1 MKKLFFRGSAAALLA
16 LGSIGSGVAS
26 AASQQIAGTNG
37 IEGCVIVGTAGPGGG
52 TCSYTPTSPGMLLGG
67 LNISVILYRLEPV
80 QQPDGTF
87 KQQQVR
93 VATLDESSQVGCA
106 QWSPTASGGKYNNI
120 DLVVGQVNDGTSA
133 VVFGDP
139 VLTQGE
145 SPVWGTLTCN

>member
-1 MKKLFFRGSAAALLA
+1 
-16 LGSIGSGVAS
+16 
-26 AASQQIAGTNG
+26 
-37 IEGCVIVGTAGPGGG
+37 
-52 TCSYTPTSPGMLLGG
+52 MLLGG